1 MKVEIVVDK
10 NLKEKKV
17 IIKTPI
23 VDQES
28 LDIKEK
34 ILSNDIQIL
43 SGIYD
48 EKLEIIDLDDII
60 RIYANDK
67 KVFTVTEKKT
77 YLMKLPLY
85 KIEDYL
91 SGKNFVRISN
101 SEIINL
107 DKTKNFDFKYLGT
120 ISCEMDNGDICFV
133 SRRAMKKVREIL
145 GV

>member
-10 NLKEKKV
+10 NLKEKEV
-17 IIKTPI
+17 IIKTPK

-34 ILSNDIQIL
+34 ILFNDIQIL

-91 SGKNFVRISN
+91 SGKNLVRISN

-120 ISCEMDNGDICFV
+120 ISCEMDNGDVCFV

>member
-10 NLKEKKV
+10 NLKEKEV
-17 IIKTPI
+17 IIKTPK

-48 EKLEIIDLDDII
+48 DKLEIIDLDDII

>member
-10 NLKEKKV
+10 NLKEKEV
-17 IIKTPI
+17 IIKTPK

-107 DKTKNFDFKYLGT
+107 DRTKNFDFKYLGT
-120 ISCEMDNGDICFV
+120 ISCTMVNGDICFV

>member
-10 NLKEKKV
+10 NLKEKEV
-17 IIKTPI
+17 IIKTPK

-48 EKLEIIDLDDII
+48 EKLEIINLDDII

>member
-10 NLKEKKV
+10 NLKEKEV
-17 IIKTPI
+17 IIKTPK

-48 EKLEIIDLDDII
+48 DKLEIISLDDII

-67 KVFTVTEKKT
+67 KVFTVTDKKT

-91 SGKNFVRISN
+91 NGKNFVRISN

-107 DKTKNFDFKYLGT
+107 DRTKNFDFKYLGT

>member
-10 NLKEKKV
+10 NLKEKEV
-17 IIKTPI
+17 IIKTPKI
-23 VDQES
+23 DQES

-34 ILSNDIQIL
+34 ISANEIEVL

-48 EKLEIIDLDDII
+48 DKLEIIDPDDII

-67 KVFTVTEKKT
+67 KVYTVTNKKT

-91 SGKNFVRISN
+91 NGKNFVRISN

-120 ISCEMDNGDICFV
+120 ISCEMVNGDICFV

>member
-1 MKVEIVVDK
+1 MKVEIIVDK
-10 NLKEKKV
+10 NLKEKEV
-17 IIKTPI
+17 LIKTPEI
-23 VDQES
+23 DQES
-28 LDIKEK
+28 LDIKKK

-48 EKLEIIDLDDII
+48 KKLEIIDLDDII

-67 KVFTVTEKKT
+67 KVFTVTDKKT

-91 SGKNFVRISN
+91 SGKNYVRISN

-120 ISCEMDNGDICFV
+120 ISCEMDNGDLCFV

>member
-10 NLKEKKV
+10 NLKEKEV
-17 IIKTPI
+17 IIKTPKI
-23 VDQES
+23 DQES
-28 LDIKEK
+28 LDIKDK
-34 ILSNDIQIL
+34 ISANEIEVL

-48 EKLEIIDLDDII
+48 DKLEIINLDNII

-67 KVFTVTEKKT
+67 KVYTVTNKKT

-91 SGKNFVRISN
+91 NGKKFVRISN

-107 DKTKNFDFKYLGT
+107 DRTKSFDFKYLGT
-120 ISCEMDNGDICFV
+120 ISCEMVNGDVCFV

>member
-10 NLKEKKV
+10 NLKEKEI
-17 IIKTPI
+17 IIKTPEI
-23 VDQES
+23 DQES

-34 ILSNDIQIL
+34 ILANEMEVL
-43 SGIYD
+43 SGIY
-48 EKLEIIDLDDII
+48 EGKLEIISPDDII
-60 RIYANDK
+60 RIYAKDK
-67 KVFTVTEKKT
+67 KVYTVTGEKT

-91 SGKNFVRISN
+91 SYKNFVRISN

-120 ISCEMDNGDICFV
+120 ISCTMVNGDICFV

>member
-10 NLKEKKV
+10 NLKEKEV
-17 IIKTPI
+17 IIKTPK

-34 ILSNDIQIL
+34 ILANDIQIL

>member
-10 NLKEKKV
+10 NLKEKEV
-17 IIKTPI
+17 IIKTPK

-91 SGKNFVRISN
+91 SGKNFVRISK

>member
-10 NLKEKKV
+10 NLKEKEV
-17 IIKTPI
+17 IIKTPK

-34 ILSNDIQIL
+34 ILANDIQIL

-48 EKLEIIDLDDII
+48 DKLEIIDLDDII

-91 SGKNFVRISN
+91 NGKNFVRISN

>member
-1 MKVEIVVDK
+1 MKIEIVVDK
-10 NLKEKKV
+10 NLKEKEI
-17 IIKTPI
+17 IIKTPK

-48 EKLEIIDLDDII
+48 DKLEIIDLDDII
-60 RIYANDK
+60 RIYANEK
-67 KVFTVTEKKT
+67 KVYTVTSEKT

-120 ISCEMDNGDICFV
+120 ISCEMVNGDICFV

>member
-10 NLKEKKV
+10 NLKEKEV
-17 IIKTPI
+17 IIKTPK

-34 ILSNDIQIL
+34 ILANDIQIL

-48 EKLEIIDLDDII
+48 DKLEIIDLDDII
-60 RIYANDK
+60 RIYANEK
-67 KVFTVTEKKT
+67 KVYTVTGEKT

-91 SGKNFVRISN
+91 NGKNFVRISN

>member
-10 NLKEKKV
+10 NLKEKEV

-34 ILSNDIQIL
+34 ILANELEVL

-48 EKLEIIDLDDII
+48 DKLEIISPDDII
-60 RIYANDK
+60 RIYAKDK

-120 ISCEMDNGDICFV
+120 ISCEMDNGDVCFV

>member
-10 NLKEKKV
+10 NLKEKEV
-17 IIKTPI
+17 IIKTPKI
-23 VDQES
+23 DQES

-34 ILSNDIQIL
+34 ISANEIEVL

-48 EKLEIIDLDDII
+48 DKLEIINLDDII

-67 KVFTVTEKKT
+67 KVFTVTDKKT

-91 SGKNFVRISN
+91 NGKNFVRISN

-120 ISCEMDNGDICFV
+120 ISCEMDNGDVCFV

>member
-10 NLKEKKV
+10 NLKEKEI
-17 IIKTPI
+17 IIKTPEI
-23 VDQES
+23 DQES

-60 RIYANDK
+60 RIYAKDK
-67 KVFTVTEKKT
+67 KVYTVTDEKT

>member
-10 NLKEKKV
+10 NLKEKEV

-48 EKLEIIDLDDII
+48 DKLEIIDLDDII

>member
-10 NLKEKKV
+10 NLKEKEV

-23 VDQES
+23 IDQES

-34 ILSNDIQIL
+34 ILANELEVL

-48 EKLEIIDLDDII
+48 DKLEIISPDDII
-60 RIYANDK
+60 RIYAKDK

-91 SGKNFVRISN
+91 NGKNFVRISN

>member
-10 NLKEKKV
+10 NLKEKEV
-17 IIKTPI
+17 IIKTPK

-48 EKLEIIDLDDII
+48 DKLEIIDLDDII

-91 SGKNFVRISN
+91 NGKNFVRISN

>member
-1 MKVEIVVDK
+1 MISK
-10 NLKEKKV
+10 
-17 IIKTPI
+17 
-23 VDQES
+23 
-28 LDIKEK
+28 K

-67 KVFTVTEKKT
+67 KVFTVTDKKT

-120 ISCEMDNGDICFV
+120 ISCEMDNGDLCFV

>member
-10 NLKEKKV
+10 NLKEKE
-17 IIKTPI
+17 IIIRTPEI
-23 VDQES
+23 DQES

-60 RIYANDK
+60 RIYAKDK
-67 KVFTVTEKKT
+67 KVYTVTDEKT

>member
-10 NLKEKKV
+10 NLKEKEV
-17 IIKTPI
+17 IIKTPK

-48 EKLEIIDLDDII
+48 EKLEIIDLDEII

-67 KVFTVTEKKT
+67 KVYTVTDKKT

-120 ISCEMDNGDICFV
+120 ISCEMDNGDVCFV

>member
-10 NLKEKKV
+10 NLKEKEI
-17 IIKTPI
+17 IIKTPK

-48 EKLEIIDLDDII
+48 DKLEIIDLDDII

-77 YLMKLPLY
+77 YLMKFPLY
-85 KIEDYL
+85 K
-91 SGKNFVRISN
+91 S
-101 SEIINL
+101 
-107 DKTKNFDFKYLGT
+107 KTT
-120 ISCEMDNGDICFV
+120 
-133 SRRAMKKVREIL
+133 
-145 GV
+145 

>member
-10 NLKEKKV
+10 NLKEKEV
-17 IIKTPI
+17 IIKTPK

-67 KVFTVTEKKT
+67 KVYTVTEKKA

-107 DKTKNFDFKYLGT
+107 DKTKNFDFKYIGT
-120 ISCEMDNGDICFV
+120 ISCEMDNGDVCFV

>member
-1 MKVEIVVDK
+1 MKVEIIVDK
-10 NLKEKKV
+10 NLKEKEI
-17 IIKTPI
+17 IIKTPQI
-23 VDQES
+23 DQES

-34 ILSNDIQIL
+34 ILANEMEVL

-48 EKLEIIDLDDII
+48 DKLEIISPDDII
-60 RIYANDK
+60 RIYAKDK
-67 KVFTVTEKKT
+67 KVYTLTDKKT
-77 YLMKLPLY
+77 CLMKLPLY

-91 SGKNFVRISN
+91 SRKNFVRISN

-120 ISCEMDNGDICFV
+120 ISCQMENGDICFV
-133 SRRAMKKVREIL
+133 SRRAIKKVREIL

>member
-10 NLKEKKV
+10 NLKEKEV
-17 IIKTPI
+17 IIKTPKI
-23 VDQES
+23 DQES
-28 LDIKEK
+28 LDIKDK
-34 ILSNDIQIL
+34 ISANEIEVL

-48 EKLEIIDLDDII
+48 DKLEIINLDDII

-67 KVFTVTEKKT
+67 KVYTVTNKKT

-91 SGKNFVRISN
+91 SRKNFVRISN

-120 ISCEMDNGDICFV
+120 ISCQMENGDVCFV

>member
-10 NLKEKKV
+10 NLKEKEV
-17 IIKTPI
+17 IIKTPK

-48 EKLEIIDLDDII
+48 DKLEIIDLDDII
-60 RIYANDK
+60 RIYANEK
-67 KVFTVTEKKT
+67 KVYTVTGEKT

-91 SGKNFVRISN
+91 NGKNFVRISN

>member
-10 NLKEKKV
+10 NLKEKEV

-23 VDQES
+23 IDQES

-60 RIYANDK
+60 RIYAKDK

-91 SGKNFVRISN
+91 NGKNFVRISN

>member
-10 NLKEKKV
+10 NLKEKEV
-17 IIKTPI
+17 IIKTPK

-34 ILSNDIQIL
+34 ILANDIQIL

-48 EKLEIIDLDDII
+48 DKLEIIDLDDII
-60 RIYANDK
+60 RIYANEK
-67 KVFTVTEKKT
+67 KVYTATGEKT

-107 DKTKNFDFKYLGT
+107 DKTKIFDFKYLGT

>member
-1 MKVEIVVDK
+1 MKVEIIVDK
-10 NLKEKKV
+10 NLKEKEV
-17 IIKTPI
+17 LIKTPEI
-23 VDQES
+23 DQES

-34 ILSNDIQIL
+34 LMDADFKHL

-48 EKLEIIDLDDII
+48 DKLEIINPDEII

-67 KVFTVTEKKT
+67 KVYTLTDKKT
-77 YLMKLPLY
+77 YLMKIPLY

-91 SGKNFVRISN
+91 DRNIFVRISN

-107 DKTKNFDFKYLGT
+107 ERTKNFDFKYLGT
-120 ISCEMDNGDICFV
+120 ISCQMVNGDACFV